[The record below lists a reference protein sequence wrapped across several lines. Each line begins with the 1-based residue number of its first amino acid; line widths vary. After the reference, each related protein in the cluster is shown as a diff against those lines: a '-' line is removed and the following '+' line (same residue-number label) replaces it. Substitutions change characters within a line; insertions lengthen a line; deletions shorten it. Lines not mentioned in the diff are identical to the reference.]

1 MSEAQ
6 YISTGQTKGE
16 SGLSHYGLGLEKY
29 THFTSPIRRYAD
41 VVVHRQLLLS
51 LIPKDQKRIEPPP
64 GFGSNAL
71 ESLPGSETISIMRGE
86 GLLSPRKELNVQ
98 SESRFDS
105 MTQGSKPSNISS
117 VGVTATETT
126 NLSSHLH
133 LYKNQE
139 ISQICDI
146 LNRQNRMA
154 KLSSFECQGL
164 FLSLYFKKHAERT
177 QAVVTNLRTNGFWA
191 YVPKFD
197 FRAPVF
203 LSDKNGDL
211 QIDPALLNLPPS
223 SGVRPT
229 AAFASSGTARKF
241 PTGKCTLKQSASSE
255 HLEVTISEAKIKYEV
270 RVLDVV
276 SVDIFCDDWN
286 TKARVPQPRLHLTT
300 SSSRSK
306 PSSTIESITH
316 LMNSLSPSH
325 NLDTKTEQTSSENNT
340 DVLSV
345 YNNILN
351 IDRCPILH
359 EKLRFEE
366 PKERPHDSSSSGQAS
381 IPGRLVFGGFVNPD
395 TRSAQQS
402 RAIEDASSAA
412 IERRNQALAHHEKQ
426 NTYSRNSQIEKD
438 VTARM
443 QRLAASKRNARKG
456 KGK

>member
-6 YISTGQTKGE
+6 YISTGQIKRK

-51 LIPKDQKRIEPPP
+51 LIPKDQKRIAPPP
-64 GFGSNAL
+64 GFGSNVL

-86 GLLSPRKELNVQ
+86 GLLSPREELNVQ
-98 SESRFDS
+98 TESRFDS
-105 MTQGSKPSNISS
+105 MNHSSKPSNISS
-117 VGVTATETT
+117 IVVTATETP
-126 NLSSHLH
+126 NLNSHVH
-133 LYKNQE
+133 LYKNE
-139 ISQICDI
+139 EVSQICEI

-164 FLSLYFKKHAERT
+164 FLSLYFKKNAERT
-177 QAVVTNLRTNGFWA
+177 EAVVTNLRSNGFWA

-211 QIDPALLNLPPS
+211 QIDPVLLNLPPS
-223 SGVRPT
+223 SGVRPS

-255 HLEVTISEAKIKYEV
+255 HLEVTISEARIKYEV

-276 SVDIFCDDWN
+276 SVDIFCDDWD
-286 TKARVPQPRLHLTT
+286 TKARVPQPRLHLTAK
-300 SSSRSK
+300 SPGSK
-306 PSSTIESITH
+306 SPSTIESITH
-316 LMNSLSPSH
+316 SMNSLSSSH
-325 NLDTKTEQTSSENNT
+325 NFDTKTKQTPSESNK
-340 DVLSV
+340 DILSV

-351 IDRCPILH
+351 IARCPILH
-359 EKLRFEE
+359 EKLRFDQ
-366 PKERPHDSSSSGQAS
+366 PKERPCDSSNSGLAT

-402 RAIEDASSAA
+402 KAIEDASSAA
-412 IERRNQALAHHEKQ
+412 IERRNQALAHYEKQ
-426 NTYSRNSQIEKD
+426 NAYSRNSQIEKD